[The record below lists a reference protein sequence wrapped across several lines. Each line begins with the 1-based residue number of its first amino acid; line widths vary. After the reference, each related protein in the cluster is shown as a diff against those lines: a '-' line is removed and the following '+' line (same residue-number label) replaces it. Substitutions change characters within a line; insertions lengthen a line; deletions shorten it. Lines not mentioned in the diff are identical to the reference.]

1 MGHRDAFLYIL
12 SMVREK
18 LPLTERMIREIHSL
32 VLMDRPED
40 KGVYR
45 RIPVKIM
52 GATHTPPEPHLV
64 PEQMERLV
72 LDLSEDKRHVIEV
85 AAMFHL
91 DFLGIHPFIDGNGRT
106 GRLILNLM
114 LMQAGYPPIDVKFT
128 DRKKYYACFDR
139 YFTDNDPA
147 PMVNMVGEYLKEKLG
162 QYLRLLK
169 N

>member
-32 VLMDRPED
+32 VL
-40 KGVYR
+40 
-45 RIPVKIM
+45 PVKIM
-52 GATHTPPEPHLV
+52 GAAHTPPEPHLV

-91 DFLGIHPFIDGNGRT
+91 NFEGIHPFIDGNGRT

-114 LMQAGYPPIDVKFT
+114 FMQADYPPIDVRFT
-128 DRKKYYACFDR
+128 DRKKYYA
-139 YFTDNDPA
+139 
-147 PMVNMVGEYLKEKLG
+147 
-162 QYLRLLK
+162 
-169 N
+169 